1 MQNINTKS
9 YETEIMEL
17 KSKIDNFRPFCETRL
32 KNLKSWFNIS
42 FTAQSNAIEWNSF
55 TDVEVK
61 VLIEDWITIWW
72 KTIKE
77 VKETQN
83 LAWMISII
91 WEFFGKEF
99 LITNDFI
106 LGLHRQLL
114 TGIEKEY
121 LWKYRDIQVY
131 ISWSSDIPP
140 SSRKLEELMKN
151 FIDFCNEENKNMTW
165 KKCPCGIEK
174 IAKIHY
180 DFVKIHPFTD
190 WNWRIARLI
199 MNLYFVKYWFL
210 PIIFPVVTRLEYI
223 KSLWKDKNFEDFYK
237 YFLWQTK
244 ENMSDY
250 LRFFEW

>member
-1 MQNINTKS
+1 MKNINIES
-9 YETEIMEL
+9 YENEIMEI
-17 KSKIDNFRPFCETRL
+17 KSKIDNFRPFSETRL
-32 KNLKSWFNIS
+32 KNLQSWFNIS
-42 FTAQSNAIEWNSF
+42 FTAQSNGIEWNSF
-55 TDVEVK
+55 TDAEVK
-61 VLIEDWITIWW
+61 VLVEDWITIWW

-77 VKETQN
+77 VKETEN
-83 LAWMISII
+83 LAWMTGII
-91 WEFFGKEF
+91 WEFFDKEF
-99 LITNDFI
+99 IITNDFI
-106 LGLHRQLL
+106 LDLHKQLL
-114 TGIEKEY
+114 IGIEKEY

-140 SSRKLEELMKN
+140 SSNKLDILMNN
-151 FIDFCNEENKNMTW
+151 FIGFCNQKNKNI
-165 KKCPCGIEK
+165 IEK
-174 IAKIHY
+174 VAKIHY

-210 PIIFPVVTRLEYI
+210 PIIFPVVTRIEYI
-223 KSLWKDKNFEDFYK
+223 KSLWKEQNFEDFYQ

>member
-91 WEFFGKEF
+91 WEFFGKDPIFLGF
-99 LITNDFI
+99 LI
-106 LGLHRQLL
+106 
-114 TGIEKEY
+114 
-121 LWKYRDIQVY
+121 
-131 ISWSSDIPP
+131 
-140 SSRKLEELMKN
+140 
-151 FIDFCNEENKNMTW
+151 
-165 KKCPCGIEK
+165 
-174 IAKIHY
+174 
-180 DFVKIHPFTD
+180 
-190 WNWRIARLI
+190 
-199 MNLYFVKYWFL
+199 
-210 PIIFPVVTRLEYI
+210 
-223 KSLWKDKNFEDFYK
+223 
-237 YFLWQTK
+237 
-244 ENMSDY
+244 
-250 LRFFEW
+250 